1 MFIYPPLSLRE
12 RLFGHLKM
20 PPGKQ
25 HTAESIT
32 NAPLSGKH
40 IHLYNYGDQC
50 VVFNSLNLKTIYGD
64 TRLSDLYNLLRDEK
78 ADAETF
84 KDKFGND
91 TCKLVYDAG
100 FLSAPSQD
108 QSKTGILPETL
119 DLIITSRCNL
129 RCRYCHNT
137 PKEQDMSVETA
148 KKALDFFFSSTTCK
162 APTIVLSGGEPLLNW
177 NTVSF
182 ILDYVKKKSNV
193 HTVLQTNGTL
203 LTAGRAGLLKRHNV
217 KVWFSIDGQ
226 QKHHDLMRVNSYGR
240 GSWSDSLKG
249 HTMYKKEAKTSFI
262 NCRVSYHNRRC
273 LEEIAHYFFHEL
285 EARQVRFT
293 LMDDK
298 AADDAYPF
306 TGEDLAGRFYRAFEI
321 LRRIGVTEKYME
333 KRLKAFVY
341 EEPLAH
347 LCGNNIRRLAVTP
360 EGQTGSCHILAS
372 QGIHLIGHIDTMND
386 SAVLSYACEEALPRE
401 CRECPALGICGGPC
415 AAMDVKNMSKY
426 LCQFHKALLE
436 LMMRDL
442 GTIVCQNISTEVSEN
457 G

>member
-1 MFIYPPLSLRE
+1 MFLYPPLSLRE
-12 RLFGHLKM
+12 RLFGQLEM
-20 PPGKQ
+20 PPEKQ

-32 NAPLSGKH
+32 KASLNRKH
-40 IHLYNYGDQC
+40 IHLYKYGDQC
-50 VVFNSLNLKTIYGD
+50 VLLNSRNLKKIYGD
-64 TRLSDLYNLLRDEK
+64 TTLSDLYNLLRDEK
-78 ADAETF
+78 ADAEAF

-91 TCKLVYDAG
+91 ACKLVYDTG
-100 FLSAPSQD
+100 FMLPAPVRDLSEEV
-108 QSKTGILPETL
+108 ILPETL

-129 RCRYCHNT
+129 RCRYCRNI
-137 PKEQDMSVETA
+137 PEEQDMSVETA
-148 KKALDFFFSSTTCK
+148 KKALDFFFSITSCE
-162 APTIVLSGGEPLLNW
+162 APTIALSGGEPLSNW

-182 ILDYVKKKSNV
+182 ILDYVEKKSNAQI
-193 HTVLQTNGTL
+193 VLQTNGTL

-240 GSWSDSLKG
+240 ASWSDSLKG

-293 LMDDK
+293 LMDNK

-306 TGEDLAGRFYRAFEI
+306 TGEDLAGSLYRAFEI

-360 EGQTGSCHILAS
+360 EGQMGTCHILAS
-372 QGIHLIGHIDTMND
+372 QGIHLIGHIDKIND
-386 SAVLSYACEEALPRE
+386 SAVLSHAGGEALPCE

-415 AAMDVKNMSKY
+415 AAMDAKNMSSY
-426 LCQFHKALLE
+426 LCQFHKALIE

-442 GTIVCQNISTEVSEN
+442 GSIVGQNTSIEVS
-457 G
+457 